1 MSTVCY
7 YRITVYPHHV
17 SLSLSS
23 SNMTI
28 SQPSVGFEVQ
38 QRRQRMFITVRSS
51 GEEDSTECVAH
62 TRYKNEVTL

>member
-23 SNMTI
+23 NMTI

-38 QRRQRMFITVRSS
+38 QRRRRMIITVRSS
-51 GEEDSTECVAH
+51 SEEDSTECVAH